1 MVEISSTA
9 ISRSTLSTSTTAS
22 TARKPAWLIAIYALF
37 ILVCLNAVR
46 TYENQKRFV
55 QSKIAESEHNDSLEI
70 HNGAGAEQHVVSANY
85 GSSMYGGSI
94 HTSRTKSKSKSKS
107 KPTDAV
113 LLAKLE
119 NSILPKPSN
128 GSMDYITTKAGN
140 NNPLDFNGFSFY
152 VMTDTPVRKRN
163 THTIINLVRCYISF
177 VVLYHII
184 LFYFIFLFHFSFVSI
199 SRFVQIEYLPHKV
212 SFFSRSVASLS
223 KLQYTDWQEK
233 RLRSQMADLR
243 DYSKDNPQRNISLGL
258 HLGDTQKVSNSLCA
272 ESAYERVSYIIT
284 KGPRPTFVVPGNN
297 DWYDCPRREE
307 AYGYFM
313 KNFGPDFVSKW
324 HSEHYVNLDIQRS
337 EDNPELF
344 NFYVEGILFIGVHM
358 IDAPLNTES
367 KTSRDKRMKTSMEWL
382 AESVETNFAKRVIRG
397 VFIMGHAGRSERN
410 RPFFRNMAKYFAN
423 IASREVPVM
432 YLHGDGLTH
441 AVDRTFPDDVN
452 WDHFYDIQI
461 EQSGL
466 ADPVIFD
473 VAAQRKGTV
482 QGFQK
487 DESNGVITKFGK
499 GLFRLDQRQG
509 RYTNPMDIT

>member
-9 ISRSTLSTSTTAS
+9 ISRSTLSTSTSTTTS

-46 TYENQKRFV
+46 TYENQKKFV

-70 HNGAGAEQHVVSANY
+70 HDSAGAEQHVVSANY

-94 HTSRTKSKSKSKS
+94 HTSRTKSKSKSKT
-107 KPTDAV
+107 TDAA

-119 NSILPKPSN
+119 NSILPKPSD
-128 GSMDYITTKAGN
+128 GSMDYITKAGN
-140 NNPLDFNGFSFY
+140 NSSDFNGFSFY
-152 VMTDTPVRKRN
+152 VITDTPVRIKEYTYEN
-163 THTIINLVRCYISF
+163 YAISSI
-177 VVLYHII
+177 LYNFPPSI
-184 LFYFIFLFHFSFVSI
+184 LKFRFGLEICPKENIFLIKFFLFSLV
-199 SRFVQIEYLPHKV
+199 LGG
-212 SFFSRSVASLS
+212 SLS

-297 DWYDCPRREE
+297 DWYNCPRREE
-307 AYGYFM
+307 AFGYFM
-313 KNFGPDFVSKW
+313 NNFGPNFVSKW

-367 KTSRDKRMKTSMEWL
+367 KTSRDKRMKSSMEWL

-410 RPFFRNMAKYFAN
+410 RPFFKNMAKYFTN
-423 IASREVPVM
+423 IATREVPVM

-441 AVDRTFPDDVN
+441 VVDRTFPDDVN
-452 WDHFYDIQI
+452 WDYFYDVQI
-461 EQSGL
+461 EQSGF

-487 DESNGVITKFGK
+487 EKSNGIITTFGK

-509 RYTNPMDIT
+509 RYENPMDIV

>member
-1 MVEISSTA
+1 MVEISNTA
-9 ISRSTLSTSTTAS
+9 ISRSTLSTSTTTS
-22 TARKPAWLIAIYALF
+22 TARKPVWLIAIYALF

-46 TYENQKRFV
+46 TYENQKKIV

-70 HNGAGAEQHVVSANY
+70 HDSAGAEQHVVSANY

-94 HTSRTKSKSKSKS
+94 HTSRTKSKSKSKT
-107 KPTDAV
+107 TDAA

-119 NSILPKPSN
+119 NSILPKPSD
-128 GSMDYITTKAGN
+128 GSMDYITKAGN
-140 NNPLDFNGFSFY
+140 NSSDFNGFSFY
-152 VMTDTPVRKRN
+152 VITDTP
-163 THTIINLVRCYISF
+163 
-177 VVLYHII
+177 
-184 LFYFIFLFHFSFVSI
+184 
-199 SRFVQIEYLPHKV
+199 
-212 SFFSRSVASLS
+212 
-223 KLQYTDWQEK
+223 YTDWQEK

-297 DWYDCPRREE
+297 DWYNCPRREE
-307 AYGYFM
+307 AFGYFM
-313 KNFGPDFVSKW
+313 NNFGPNFVSKW

-367 KTSRDKRMKTSMEWL
+367 KTSRDKRMKSSMEWL

-410 RPFFRNMAKYFAN
+410 RPFFKNMAKYFTN
-423 IASREVPVM
+423 IATREVPVM
-432 YLHGDGLTH
+432 YLHGDGLTYV
-441 AVDRTFPDDVN
+441 VDRTFPDDVN
-452 WDHFYDIQI
+452 WDYFYDVQI
-461 EQSGL
+461 EQSGF

-487 DESNGVITKFGK
+487 DKGDGIITTFGK

-509 RYTNPMDIT
+509 RYENPMDIV